1 LSIGNRQTL
10 RKPGWLVIGM
20 LAAGFPLLVAEPA
33 TRSVPSGAFRLPP
46 GFVLEQYADEKL
58 ANDIYAMTLD
68 EQGRVVVTSAGYIKR
83 LEDSDGDGR
92 ADRAVLLATPRSG
105 GMGLFCDGEYLYYC
119 GDGWLSRYRRIGPN
133 GELASEPEKI
143 LPLAFNEHGGHAM
156 RKGPDGWW
164 YVMAGND
171 ARVTAE
177 LVNDPASPIRRPE
190 AGCILRLHP
199 PKPNNNRWQVQVI
212 AHGFRNPYDFDFGPG
227 GEIFTYDSDVE
238 RTFLLPWYVPTRIY
252 HVAWGGHHGWRLPGY
267 LRSWARCDDYLD
279 TVDMLWPI
287 GRGSPTGVVCYRHWQ
302 FPERYR
308 GGLFVADWTFGRIY
322 FVPLAPHGCSY
333 GGRPEV
339 FLEPT
344 GQEGFAPTDLA
355 VGRDGE
361 LFVCIGGRRT
371 RGSVYRIRY
380 VGQGAGRIENLFPP
394 GQPPVKHGGLTSPAV
409 GAASELD
416 QVLRAPQPLDAW
428 SRAVWEPRARKL
440 GQAAFLQAAR
450 DATRPAPERVRAI
463 EIVTELFGGLDL
475 ATARV
480 LVSDAAYEVRAATA
494 WSLGC
499 LPLDDTIRDGEA
511 AKLPASKGNSP
522 AALLLPLATDAH
534 PLVRRRALEALAR
547 QRAIFPDEA
556 LTDAICRNLD
566 SPEKRVRQA
575 AASLA
580 RLLAPNAWQ
589 SLWQRRHTFSQRA
602 QLTLGLAYCWRQD
615 QGQWLPEVAELA
627 SHVLASETATSQDRW
642 DALRLVMLACGDW
655 ELDKPP
661 VEILSGYTLRH
672 QLPGELRKRLLA
684 ALHRHWPTHDA
695 RWNQE
700 AARLLAMLRDDTPQ
714 LPDKLATFWS
724 PQSDPTWDLHYLI
737 VLACAGAAW
746 PEKLVPQVADVL
758 VGLQQR
764 LEGKQLRVKLTWGER
779 LAELV
784 QLLTQRQPL
793 LARHL
798 AQHPQLVQPSQVFIA
813 LALPLPERTQAA
825 ERFLQTAGRDPD
837 FVWTPALVQLLAELP
852 PEKSR
857 PVLRSRL
864 QDPAL
869 RPVVLKYLARHPDET
884 DRQAYLEGLDSAQPD
899 VVQACLEALERL
911 PVSRQPP
918 HQAWLLRALRS
929 QLSEPRAEHLRQ
941 RLVRLYC
948 QSADIASPPR
958 ETQKDSKSLRE
969 TYRPLWE
976 AFLKQHPELATIVL
990 GDTEADD
997 RSWRE
1002 RLARVNWAQGQAARG
1017 EVLFRQ
1023 RGCLACHTGTS
1034 RIGPDLSGVTSRFSR
1049 EDLFE
1054 AIFFPS
1060 REVAPA
1066 YRTELVETHQGQ
1078 VYTGIVIFESADGII
1093 LQTDATTTIRLAT
1106 EDIRHRSVGR
1116 RSLMP
1121 DGLLK
1126 DLTDSDLADLYA
1138 FLQTLTPTTI
1148 LPR

>member
-1 LSIGNRQTL
+1 
-10 RKPGWLVIGM
+10 M
-20 LAAGFPLLVAEPA
+20 LAAGFALFVVAEPA
-33 TRSVPSGAFRLPP
+33 TRAVLSGAFRLPP

-119 GDGWLSRYRRIGPN
+119 GDGWLSRYRRTGPH
-133 GELASEPEKI
+133 GELASEPERI
-143 LPLAFNEHGGHAM
+143 IPLAFGEHGGHAM

-164 YVMAGND
+164 YVIAGND
-171 ARVTAE
+171 ARVTAA
-177 LVNDPASPIRRPE
+177 LINDALSPIRRPE
-190 AGCILRLHP
+190 AGCILRLRP
-199 PKPNNNRWQVQVI
+199 APTNTGRWQVQVV

-252 HVAWGGHHGWRLPGY
+252 HVCWGGHHGWRLPGY

-322 FVPLAPHGCSY
+322 FVPLTPHGSTY
-333 GGRPEV
+333 AGRPEV
-339 FLEPT
+339 FLEPI

-380 VGQGAGRIENLFPP
+380 VGQAGRPMNHGKLTPSA
-394 GQPPVKHGGLTSPAV
+394 PVAGT
-409 GAASELD
+409 ELD

-428 SRAVWEPRARKL
+428 SRAVWEPLARKL
-440 GQAAFLQAAR
+440 GKAPFLLAAR
-450 DATRPAPERVRAI
+450 DPRRSESERVRAV
-463 EIVTELFGGLDL
+463 EVVTELFGGLDTITAQAL
-475 ATARV
+475 AN
-480 LVSDAAYEVRAATA
+480 DASVGVRAAAA
-494 WSLGC
+494 WALGC
-499 LPLDDTIRDGEA
+499 LESGDRQSVPGDARARPSQAE
-511 AKLPASKGNSP
+511 LPQKQLLRLAS
-522 AALLLPLATDAH
+522 DAQL
-534 PLVRRRALEALAR
+534 LVRRRALEALAR
-547 QRAIFPDEA
+547 QHEQFSQRDLAWAVAE
-556 LTDAICRNLD
+556 NLD
-566 SPEKRVRQA
+566 VSDKRVRQA
-575 AASLA
+575 AAQLASLLESA
-580 RLLAPNAWQ
+580 AWQ
-589 SLWQRRHTFSQRA
+589 ELWQRRQALSPPARIA
-602 QLTLGLAYCWRQD
+602 LCLAYCWRH
-615 QGQWLPEVAELA
+615 GSTPFLPAVAELA
-627 SHVLASETATSQDRW
+627 RDILDSPTASAQDRW
-642 DALRLVMLACGDW
+642 EALRLVMLACGDW

-661 VEILSGYTLRH
+661 VEILTGYTLRH
-672 QLPGELRKRLLA
+672 QLPAEFRQRLLA
-684 ALHRHWPTHDA
+684 ALHRYWPSQDA

-714 LPDKLATFWS
+714 LPDKLARFWS
-724 PQSDPTWDLHYLI
+724 PQSDPTWDVHYLI
-737 VLACAGAAW
+737 VLACAGASW
-746 PEKLVPQVADVL
+746 PEKLTPQVADVL
-758 VGLQQR
+758 IGLQER

-779 LAELV
+779 LGELV
-784 QLLTQRQPL
+784 QLLVQRQPA
-793 LARHL
+793 LATHL
-798 AQHPQLVQPSQVFIA
+798 ADHPELVQPGQVFVA
-813 LALPLPERTQAA
+813 LALPPPQRHRAA
-825 ERFLQTAGRDPD
+825 QRFLQAVVADPN
-837 FVWTPALVQLLAELP
+837 FAWTPSLVQLLAELP
-852 PEKSR
+852 PDQAL
-857 PVLRSRL
+857 PALRSRL
-864 QDPAL
+864 SDPAL
-869 RPVVLKYLARHPDET
+869 RPVVLKFLARHPAET
-884 DRQAYLEGLDSAQPD
+884 DRRAYLEGLDSPQPE
-899 VVQACLEALERL
+899 VVSACLEALERL
-911 PVSRQPP
+911 PGSREPQ
-918 HQAWLLRALRS
+918 HQAWLLRGLRS
-929 QLSEPRAEHLRQ
+929 QLSEPRSQELRQ
-941 RLVRLYC
+941 RIARLYC
-948 QSADIASPPR
+948 QSAGIAPPPK
-958 ETQKDSKSLRE
+958 ETKSASKTLRE

-976 AFLKQHPELATIVL
+976 DFLRQHPELATVVL
-990 GDTEADD
+990 GDTGTEEQQ
-997 RSWRE
+997 WRQ
-1002 RLARVNWAQGQAARG
+1002 RLARIDWSRGQPARG
-1017 EVLFRQ
+1017 ELIFRQ

-1034 RIGPDLSGVTSRFSR
+1034 RIGPDLAGVTRRFSR

-1066 YRTELVETHQGQ
+1066 YRVELVERRSGQ
-1078 VYTGIVIFESADGII
+1078 VYAGIVIFESADGLI

-1106 EDIRHRSVGR
+1106 EDILHRSVSR

-1138 FLQTLTPTTI
+1138 FLQTLTPATV